1 MAKRFVH
8 PCFRHRKRYCVV
20 KREPLLRY
28 VQVSSPV
35 NRSEDRNNGLLC
47 HKALNDVVSSLRGV
61 HSVSTSNLSDV

>member
-1 MAKRFVH
+1 M
-8 PCFRHRKRYCVV
+8 
-20 KREPLLRY
+20 
-28 VQVSSPV
+28 SSPV